1 MKQIPLGRAGFTVSE
16 WCLGTMTY
24 GNQTPQE
31 DAHRQ
36 IDMALDAGID
46 FLDTA
51 EMYPV
56 NPVTKERAGLSEAII
71 GTWLERTGRRAE
83 VKIATKVV
91 GPNGFGIR
99 GGRGYDGA
107 VIREAVEDS
116 LRRLKTDY
124 IDLYQLHWP
133 VRGSYAF
140 RQNWTYDPSRQ
151 DRAATI
157 AHMDDVLG
165 AMAEMVAEGKV
176 RAFGLSNESA
186 WGTCR
191 WIDRA
196 EAVGGPRVASVQNE
210 YSLMCRLYDTD
221 MAEVGVN
228 EDVTLLAFSPLAAGI
243 LTGKYLDG
251 AIPEGSRRSISRDM
265 GGRSAPREEPAARA
279 YVELARAHGLDPV
292 HMAMAWQTS
301 RPFPNCPIFG
311 ATTVAQL
318 EHLLAGAGLK
328 LSDEVEAAIVATHK
342 AHPMPY

>member
-1 MKQIPLGRAGFTVSE
+1 MRQIPLGRAGFTVSE

-24 GNQTPQE
+24 GNQTPE
-31 DAHRQ
+31 ADAHRQ
-36 IDMALDAGID
+36 IDMALEAGID

-56 NPVTKERAGLSEAII
+56 NPVTKERAGLSETII
-71 GTWLERTGRRAE
+71 GNWIARTGRRAE
-83 VKIATKVV
+83 IKVATKVV

-99 GGRGYDGA
+99 DGRGYDGA
-107 VIREAVEDS
+107 VIREAVEAS
-116 LRRLKTDY
+116 LKRLQTDV

-133 VRGSYAF
+133 VRGSYMF
-140 RQNWTYDPSRQ
+140 RQNWTFDPSGQ
-151 DRAATI
+151 DRAKTI

-243 LTGKYLDG
+243 LTGKYLG
-251 AIPEGSRRSISRDM
+251 GVIPEGSRRALNGDL
-265 GGRSAPREEPAARA
+265 GGRVSPREEPAARA

-292 HMAMAWQTS
+292 HMAMAWQTR

-311 ATTVAQL
+311 ATTADQL
-318 EHLLAGAGLK
+318 AHILAGADVV
-328 LSDEVEAAIVATHK
+328 LSDEVLAGIVATHK